1 VGQRRDP
8 QRRNVQEIGYL
19 GKQKSIEHA
28 IKKFGEPTADNIR
41 KAALDIEIPDGGTPA
56 GYGVKFAPP
65 GHKFSGQNLRA
76 YTVVMQWLNGKIEIV
91 SPPSLKTT
99 EPRLPVPANW
109 PLAVK

>member
-1 VGQRRDP
+1 MEQGGDSQG
-8 QRRNVQEIGYL
+8 RNVQKIGDL

-28 IKKFGEPTADNIR
+28 VKKFGEPTADNIR

-56 GYGVKFAPP
+56 GYGVKFSPP

-76 YTVVMQWLNGKIEIV
+76 YTVVMQWLKGKIEIV
-91 SPPSLKTT
+91 FPPSLKTT